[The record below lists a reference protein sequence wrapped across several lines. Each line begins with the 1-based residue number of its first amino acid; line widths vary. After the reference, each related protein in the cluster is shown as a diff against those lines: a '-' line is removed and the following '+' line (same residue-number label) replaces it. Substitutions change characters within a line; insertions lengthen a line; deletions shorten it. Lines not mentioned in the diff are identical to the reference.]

1 MKELSGRLMYIN
13 LTTINNEKCRDEW
26 SKIDP
31 DLIIGSNHLCTMSP
45 IGGGLCSGDSS
56 GTLEANGKL
65 IGILSFGIEC
75 GWGKPDV
82 VSRFP
87 SINVGLKKLLKI
99 IKKCARTDFSLAT
112 IAIK

>member
-1 MKELSGRLMYIN
+1 MYIN

-82 VSRFP
+82 VSRISFYKRW
-87 SINVGLKKLLKI
+87 IEKI
-99 IKKCARTDFSLAT
+99 IEDH
-112 IAIK
+112 